1 MVGSQADDVA
11 RLPRMRGPRLRTAA
25 TLVASIIVAGCSM
38 LPAQIECGAVDV
50 ETCHRLAHQIL
61 ERKTAEST
69 SRRIV
74 SIRITDARGSY
85 DMTFDDGTGES
96 MIVD

>member
-1 MVGSQADDVA
+1 MT
-11 RLPRMRGPRLRTAA
+11 RTGIAA
-25 TLVASIIVAGCSM
+25 VLAGWMLVAGCAM
-38 LPAQIECGAVDV
+38 LPAQVECGAVDL

-61 ERKTAEST
+61 ERKAAET
-69 SRRIV
+69 PSRRVV